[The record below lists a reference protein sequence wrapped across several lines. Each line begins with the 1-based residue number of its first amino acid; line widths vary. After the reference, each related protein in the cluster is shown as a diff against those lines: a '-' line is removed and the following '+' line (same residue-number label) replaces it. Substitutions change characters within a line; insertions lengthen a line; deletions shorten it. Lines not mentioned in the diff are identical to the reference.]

1 MDVLSNFHAHYC
13 ECVRIGRLARHQLRR
28 IVCEYME
35 REGGEGGGE
44 WGGERVGGE
53 DRWRG

>member
-13 ECVRIGRLARHQLRR
+13 ECVRIGRLARHLLRR